1 METMQGNPLGY
12 EKVSSLI
19 WKYSIPAI
27 VSMLVSAIYN
37 IVDQVF
43 IGQGIGM
50 LGNAATNIAFPITT
64 LCAAIA
70 LWLGV
75 GGTAHY
81 SIKCGEG
88 REKLARLYMGTALTM
103 SVICGVIIMAVLLLF
118 LDPWLTIFGA
128 TQEIFPYAHDYT
140 QILAIGV
147 PFIIFTTV
155 GSHMVRADRSPGYS
169 MACLLSGTLLNVVL
183 DPIFIFG
190 LHWGMKGAAWATV
203 FGQML
208 SALMALYYFPKM
220 SKVQLKPFEL
230 KPDLKKAAQCVGLGA
245 APGINQF
252 SISIV
257 QIVMNNTL
265 AMYGAAS
272 IYGSDIPIACAGVI
286 AKVSL
291 IFTSI
296 CLGINQGIQPLLGFN
311 YGAKKYDRVR
321 EAYFRTIWLAVIVGI
336 IFFVAFQ
343 LFPLQIVSIF
353 GGGDEVYMQFA
364 KRYFR
369 IFLMLTA
376 INGIEP
382 LTAGFFSA
390 IGKTWKSIL
399 ISFCRQLITLL
410 PLIVILPHFF
420 GIDGVLY
427 AGPIADAICF
437 VVAII
442 LIYREMKWF
451 QKALEKNE

>member
-1 METMQGNPLGY
+1 MEAMKGNPLGY
-12 EKVSSLI
+12 EKVSTLI
-19 WKYSIPAI
+19 WKYSIPTI
-27 VSMLVSAIYN
+27 ISMLVSAIYN

-64 LCAAIA
+64 ICAAIA

-75 GGTAHY
+75 GGSAHY

-88 REKLARLYMGTALTM
+88 REKLARHYMGTALSM
-103 SVICGVIIMAVLLLF
+103 SVIAGVIIMAVLLAF
-118 LDPWLTIFGA
+118 LNPWLTIFGA
-128 TQEIFPYAHDYT
+128 TQEIFPYARDYT
-140 QILAIGV
+140 GILAIGV

-155 GSHMVRADRSPGYS
+155 GSHMVRADRSPEYS
-169 MACLLSGTLLNVVL
+169 MACLLSGTILNVIL

-208 SALMALYYFPKM
+208 SALMALYYFLKM

-265 AMYGAAS
+265 ALYGAVS

-291 IFTSI
+291 IFTSV
-296 CLGINQGIQPLLGFN
+296 CLGINQGLHPLLGFN
-311 YGAKKYDRVR
+311 YGAKKYGRVR
-321 EAYFRTIWLAVIVGI
+321 EAYLRTIWIAVVVGVV
-336 IFFVAFQ
+336 FFFAFQ
-343 LFPLQIVSIF
+343 VFPLQIVYIF
-353 GGGDEVYMQFA
+353 GGGDEIYMQFA

-382 LTAGFFSA
+382 LTAGFFTA
-390 IGKTWKSIL
+390 IGKAWKGIL
-399 ISFCRQLITLL
+399 ISCCRQLITLL

-437 VVAII
+437 VVAIL
-442 LIYREMKWF
+442 LIYRQMKWF
-451 QKALEKNE
+451 QEELKKQE